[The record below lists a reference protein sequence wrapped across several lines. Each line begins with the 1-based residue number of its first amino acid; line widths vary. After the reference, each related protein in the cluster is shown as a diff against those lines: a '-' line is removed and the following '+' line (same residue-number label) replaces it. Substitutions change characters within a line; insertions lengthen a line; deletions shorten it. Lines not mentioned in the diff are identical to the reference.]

1 MSKVRYTVARKG
13 TSLVL
18 AATLATGMVPAIAL
32 AHDGGEPAT
41 LAAEQTS
48 GEKEL
53 DLEVGKAYTVDVTWG
68 SMAATYLDGTV
79 QLVWDGSGYTIDV
92 SSSMI
97 SFFGYFEVDGKRADL
112 VTNDEGKQV
121 FRVGISD
128 LDEKECKT
136 LVTMMGREVTFSLE
150 FDTSTLP
157 TKADAPASYEKG
169 YTIYYKGEKYDA
181 SRQFQDKVKVT
192 PKDGLYYVELTA
204 NSLGTAA
211 TLGDVTYD
219 GKTVAKVTHED
230 GSATYTLPLPSID
243 STYDFTFSYTIT
255 AMNRTNTHD
264 FQLVLEGGTY
274 SGDTVDPEPAPDE
287 QKVDKTKLNEAL
299 RTAHAIE
306 QGKKTAE
313 AWAAL
318 QSAISTAEGVAANE
332 KIPQA
337 GVDGVTAQL
346 LAAIDTFNS
355 SANAKD
361 PEPTPDPTP
370 TPDPEPTPDPTPTP
384 EPEPDPTPDP
394 DPTPTPSNELV
405 TTADGFKMVAGKEY
419 ALPVSFVNA
428 STGAASSASAFM
440 EASATVVYA
449 DGAYSVTV
457 TPNAQGAQFLTA
469 MAYNGK
475 DAVKNADGSFTISGV
490 STIAKD
496 ITVSVTMPAGTV
508 DMGVRLDTSSL
519 ATESGDPVTPD
530 PVKPSTDG
538 DNGNSNAGSDANNN
552 NNGSGANNNGSTTVS
567 EQANQGF
574 QVGHTYQVPVSWLKH
589 DSTEESMAAKY
600 FGDTALVRPQ
610 SDGTFKVSF
619 SATSEGDSHIVK
631 LTYNNTDLSKSGS
644 QYTLST
650 PKADAD
656 TVLPISMTIKE
667 MEQLG
672 GGAQVA
678 DMHLKLSQAKDLG
691 TNQESTVASSSKTTS
706 SAKTGDNAAGAAG
719 AAAIAVAAA
728 GAAVVARRRMQL
740 R

>member
-1 MSKVRYTVARKG
+1 
-13 TSLVL
+13 
-18 AATLATGMVPAIAL
+18 
-32 AHDGGEPAT
+32 
-41 LAAEQTS
+41 
-48 GEKEL
+48 
-53 DLEVGKAYTVDVTWG
+53 
-68 SMAATYLDGTV
+68 
-79 QLVWDGSGYTIDV
+79 
-92 SSSMI
+92 
-97 SFFGYFEVDGKRADL
+97 
-112 VTNDEGKQV
+112 
-121 FRVGISD
+121 
-128 LDEKECKT
+128 
-136 LVTMMGREVTFSLE
+136 
-150 FDTSTLP
+150 
-157 TKADAPASYEKG
+157 
-169 YTIYYKGEKYDA
+169 
-181 SRQFQDKVKVT
+181 
-192 PKDGLYYVELTA
+192 
-204 NSLGTAA
+204 
-211 TLGDVTYD
+211 
-219 GKTVAKVTHED
+219 
-230 GSATYTLPLPSID
+230 
-243 STYDFTFSYTIT
+243 
-255 AMNRTNTHD
+255 
-264 FQLVLEGGTY
+264 
-274 SGDTVDPEPAPDE
+274 
-287 QKVDKTKLNEAL
+287 
-299 RTAHAIE
+299 
-306 QGKKTAE
+306 
-313 AWAAL
+313 
-318 QSAISTAEGVAANE
+318 
-332 KIPQA
+332 
-337 GVDGVTAQL
+337 
-346 LAAIDTFNS
+346 
-355 SANAKD
+355 
-361 PEPTPDPTP
+361 
-370 TPDPEPTPDPTPTP
+370 
-384 EPEPDPTPDP
+384 
-394 DPTPTPSNELV
+394 
-405 TTADGFKMVAGKEY
+405 
-419 ALPVSFVNA
+419 
-428 STGAASSASAFM
+428 M
-440 EASATVVYA
+440 EASATVVYS

-519 ATESGDPVTPD
+519 ATESGDPV
-530 PVKPSTDG
+530 KPSTDG
-538 DNGNSNAGSDANNN
+538 DNGNSNNSNSNAGSDANNN
-552 NNGSGANNNGSTTVS
+552 GSSANSGSTTVS